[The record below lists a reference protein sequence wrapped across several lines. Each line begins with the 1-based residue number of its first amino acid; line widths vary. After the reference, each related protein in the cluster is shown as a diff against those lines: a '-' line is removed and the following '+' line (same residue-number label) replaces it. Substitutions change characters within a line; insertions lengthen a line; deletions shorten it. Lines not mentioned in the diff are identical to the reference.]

1 MEFLKLAVI
10 WAYIQQIGG
19 DAESLA
25 NFILVFAFLKWA
37 WGFRK
42 VSYRF
47 NDGEKS
53 FTVTMRAK
61 DVNPQSLTNIV
72 SLAEYDGDLVPASIR
87 KEIIKQTAPK
97 YWVVEKKD

>member
-19 DAESLA
+19 NAESLA
-25 NFILVFAFLKWA
+25 NFILVFAFLKWV

-42 VSYRF
+42 VSYQF
-47 NDGEKS
+47 SDGEKT
-53 FTVTMRAK
+53 FAVTMRAK

-72 SLAEYDGDLVPASIR
+72 SLAEYDGGIIPSAVR
-87 KEIIKQTAPK
+87 QQIIKETTPK
-97 YWVVEKKD
+97 YWVVEKK

>member
-25 NFILVFAFLKWA
+25 NFILVFAFLKWI

-42 VSYRF
+42 KSF
-47 NDGEKS
+47 CFSDGEKS
-53 FTVTMRAK
+53 FTVKMRAK
-61 DVNPQSLTNIV
+61 DVNPQSLTNVV
-72 SLAEYDGDLVPASIR
+72 SMAQYNGGIIPPAIR
-87 KEIIKQTAPK
+87 QQIIIATAPK
-97 YWVVEKKD
+97 YWVVEKK

>member
-25 NFILVFAFLKWA
+25 NFILVFAFLKWV

-42 VSYRF
+42 VSYQF
-47 NDGEKS
+47 SDGEKT

-72 SLAEYDGDLVPASIR
+72 SKTQYNSEKVPAIVR
-87 KEIIKQTAPK
+87 DKIIEITTPK
-97 YWVVEKKD
+97 YWVVEKN

>member
-10 WAYIQQIGG
+10 WAYIQQISG

-25 NFILVFAFLKWA
+25 NFILVFAFLKWI
-37 WGFRK
+37 WGFK
-42 VSYRF
+42 KNSYSF
-47 NDGEKS
+47 KDGEKS

-72 SLAEYDGDLVPASIR
+72 SLSQYNGGIIPPAIR
-87 KEIIKQTAPK
+87 EQIIITTAPK
-97 YWVVEKKD
+97 YWVVEKK